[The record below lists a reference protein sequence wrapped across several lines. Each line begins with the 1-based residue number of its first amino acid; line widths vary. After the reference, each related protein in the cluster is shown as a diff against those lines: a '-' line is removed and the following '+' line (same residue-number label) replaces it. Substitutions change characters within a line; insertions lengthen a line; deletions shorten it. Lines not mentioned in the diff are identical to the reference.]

1 MQSANRDEKGRFIK
15 GNSYRFTDKVLAAY
29 KEGFIAGL
37 NAQSGMLLPS
47 KKLQIFLSQ
56 KGYN

>member
-1 MQSANRDEKGRFIK
+1 MQSSNRDEKGRFIK
-15 GNSYRFTDKVLAAY
+15 GNSYRFNDKVLAAY

-37 NAQSGMLLPS
+37 NAQSGILLPS